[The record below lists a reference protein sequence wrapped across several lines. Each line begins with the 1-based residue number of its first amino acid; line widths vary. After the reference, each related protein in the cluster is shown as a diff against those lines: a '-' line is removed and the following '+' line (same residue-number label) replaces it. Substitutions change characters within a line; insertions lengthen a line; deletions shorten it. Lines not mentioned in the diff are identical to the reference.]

1 MLPSLIFGR
10 SGSTDGETGLFLL
23 EGSLATFCLDS
34 DEVRRIAAKREGFEI
49 NTAQVHRQD
58 NGSTP
63 GVANPDYFNKTEGYC
78 QDCNDF
84 EYLLRDAGGVTGFAA
99 RGESA
104 FMNFD
109 TRKYDNRKYLNE
121 FVGLVPRTRAIKAIL
136 REDGCR
142 TKRTMV
148 FAAGVPQSQ
157 GGKTWVIAPC
167 GFTWLGQKAPI
178 LVPASSFHF
187 DELLDNP
194 NRLWAVITDAVP
206 MFSGH
211 YQLQPGEQQPR
222 ILHTKL
228 DESQMEKY
236 MKTYIQAIVNG
247 DGDINKGEQ
256 IIKYLQA
263 AGKKSGNGIATK
275 QEICFGLDDQIVDV
289 NDNGMW

>member
-34 DEVRRIAAKREGFEI
+34 DEVRRVASKREGYEI

-63 GVANPDYFNKTEGYC
+63 GVAEPEYLNKTEGYC
-78 QDCNDF
+78 QDTDDF
-84 EYLLRDAGGVTGFAA
+84 EFVLRDAGGVVGFAA

-109 TRKYDNRKYLNE
+109 TRKYAERKYINE
-121 FVGLVPRTRAIKAIL
+121 FVGLVPKDRAIKAIL

-148 FAAGVPQSQ
+148 FAGGIPQSQ

-167 GFTWLGQKAPI
+167 GFTWLGQKAPV
-178 LVPASSFHF
+178 LVPAASFHF
-187 DELLDNP
+187 DDLP
-194 NRLWAVITDAVP
+194 NEQDTLWTVITDAVP

-211 YQLQPGEQQPR
+211 YQLQPGEQHPR

-236 MKTYIQAIVNG
+236 MKTYMRAIVDG
-247 DGDINKGEQ
+247 DGSIGKGVQ
-256 IIKYLQA
+256 VVKYLQSVRKA
-263 AGKKSGNGIATK
+263 SGNSVATG
-275 QEICFGLDDQIVDV
+275 QEILFGLNDQIVDV
-289 NDNGMW
+289 EDNGMW